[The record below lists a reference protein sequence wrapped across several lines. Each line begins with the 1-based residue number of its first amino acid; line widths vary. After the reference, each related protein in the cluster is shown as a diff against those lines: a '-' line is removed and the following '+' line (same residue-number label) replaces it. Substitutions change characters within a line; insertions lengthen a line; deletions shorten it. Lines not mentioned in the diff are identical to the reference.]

1 MKIRFLVFL
10 FYIFSAGIYHRALAQ
25 KVNMPPFGNMIYFG
39 GTVTEAM
46 RAEHITAQGIGVRD
60 TDVDGLFK
68 RWLLKDVTLSA
79 ILLGVKLNP
88 KLTNYELSPV
98 KSFSKSYTAF
108 RISDQSDAILIAL
121 GITNDNVNDYR
132 YHVIVNDSAEVVHW
146 SKIPKLDKNY
156 GATKPYGFIGKF
168 NYPGKRAL
176 VEVVNINNYQI
187 RDGVLFD
194 WRKNVKPVT
203 ININVHGS
211 PFKGDITKVAHPSQF
226 WSKKGP
232 FEIKHDPVTNELTE
246 IKFVQDSLTGIE
258 LILREH
264 PTIPYNVSIVRADNN
279 TFDFFSGAEGDI
291 LQSDSRLHRET
302 NIQSIMAEGDMLQ
315 SDFTFNLL
323 PHNPGKY
330 EIVIRPQIAG
340 GVDIEGQTLRI
351 PVIILPHPVLEKS
364 ALLKQLVP
372 YLIAAIV
379 VIGLLFWLY
388 RRRSNIKLAKSVQA
402 KQTVTLKLRAIRA
415 QLNPHFMYNA
425 LTSIQ
430 NLVNKN
436 DMGGANHYLSRF
448 ANLTRKVLD
457 TSEHDLISL
466 EDEIKILDDYLQ
478 MEQLRFNFQYELKVV
493 DGINI
498 ANTEVPAMLLQPFIE
513 NAVKHGVANLRE
525 KGIIEVLVNQAGND
539 LAFSVTDNGV
549 GFRQK
554 TEEGPYNPFGLKLS
568 EERIQLL
575 NEVYKSQ
582 PVRLAIKSDEKG
594 TTVTIT
600 LNNWIS

>member
-1 MKIRFLVFL
+1 MKISFLVFL
-10 FYIFSAGIYHRALAQ
+10 FYIFSAGIYHPALAQ
-25 KVNMPPFGNMIYFG
+25 KVYTPSFGNMIYFG

-68 RWLLKDVTLSA
+68 PWLVKDVTLSA

-121 GITNDNVNDYR
+121 GITNGNVNDYR

-146 SKIPKLDKNY
+146 SKIPKLEKNY
-156 GATKPYGFIGKF
+156 GATRPYGFIGKF
-168 NYPGKRAL
+168 NYPGKQAL

-203 ININVHGS
+203 TNIFVHGS
-211 PFKGDITKVAHPSQF
+211 PFNRDITKVVHPSQF

-232 FEIKHDPVTNELTE
+232 FEIKHDPLTNELTE

-279 TFDFFSGAEGDI
+279 KFDFFSGADRLTNILSIMAEGDI
-291 LQSDSRLHRET
+291 LQSD
-302 NIQSIMAEGDMLQ
+302 
-315 SDFTFNLL
+315 FTFNSL
-323 PHNPGKY
+323 PHDPGKY

-351 PVIILPHPVLEKS
+351 PVIILPHPLLEKS

-478 MEQLRFNFQYELKVV
+478 MEQLRFNFQYELKVA
-493 DGINI
+493 DGINT

-525 KGIIEVLVNQAGND
+525 KGIIKVLVNKAGND
-539 LAFSVTDNGV
+539 LIFSVTDNGA
-549 GFRQK
+549 GFQKK
-554 TEEGPYNPFGLKLS
+554 TEEGSNNQFGLKLS

-575 NEVYKSQ
+575 NEIYKGQ
-582 PVRLAIKSDEKG
+582 PVRLTIKSDEKG